1 MRLAVFAMAVIAVS
15 TGAANAQSS
24 APSSGGAGSGATIG
38 ALVADGY
45 EIRAAVPNGAKYVV
59 FLQKEKKAYACEF
72 VTLSS
77 SRCGKSNRPESRR
90 D

>member
-1 MRLAVFAMAVIAVS
+1 VRLAVFAMAVIAVS

-77 SRCGKSNRPESRR
+77 SRCGEIK
-90 D
+90 